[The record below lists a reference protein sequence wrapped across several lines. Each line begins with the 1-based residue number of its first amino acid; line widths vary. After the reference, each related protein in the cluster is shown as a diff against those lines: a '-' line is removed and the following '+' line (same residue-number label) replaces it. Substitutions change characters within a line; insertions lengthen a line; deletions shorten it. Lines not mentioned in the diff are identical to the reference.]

1 MPKYLK
7 LDLIATSIAVTLLA
21 AASATFLYIVPTLTT
36 PVMADASLVMG
47 PVTVPSLPALTPSR
61 HKSIWSDPLSGI
73 ASWYGAVRQGH
84 HTASGERFD
93 KDELT
98 AAHRT
103 LPFGTLVRV
112 VDVTSGKSVVVRI
125 NDRGVLFPGRVI
137 DLSSAAADDLGI
149 LRSGVARVRLEIL
162 RKVASADAKTSAAD
176 PKAAPA
182 EPTPVQDALLR

>member
-1 MPKYLK
+1 LPKYLK
-7 LDLIATSIAVTLLA
+7 LDLIATSIAVTVLA

-47 PVTVPSLPALTPSR
+47 PVTVPSLPALTPSK
-61 HKSIWSDPLSGI
+61 HKIIWTTPLLGI
-73 ASWYGAVRQGH
+73 ASWYGSIRQGH

-103 LPFGTLVRV
+103 LPFGTMVRV
-112 VDVTSGKSVVVRI
+112 VDLNSGKSVVVRI
-125 NDRGVLFPGRVI
+125 NDRGVLFPDRVI

-149 LRSGVARVRLEIL
+149 LRSGVAKVRLEIL
-162 RKVASADAKTSAAD
+162 KRVPPAD
-176 PKAAPA
+176 PKAPPA
-182 EPTPVQDALLR
+182 EPTPL